1 MPSRDGARCAPTS
14 HFYTG
19 SLGIGLLAVL
29 LTSQPVWAGDDIFG
43 TDSPLTNFVDFIVGP
58 FAYMV
63 VIVALVVSVG
73 ILALGG
79 EFNGFA
85 RRLPIIVVAGG
96 IVILADT
103 VLGNLFGGSRAFT
116 LPPIA
121 MAHHSQT
128 AIVTQDP
135 TIGIEQPT
143 SDSGAN

>member
-1 MPSRDGARCAPTS
+1 MSSRDGTCCVPTS
-14 HFYTG
+14 PLFT
-19 SLGIGLLAVL
+19 GLLVVL
-29 LTSQPVWAGDDIFG
+29 MTSQPALAGDDIFG
-43 TDSPLTNFVDFIVGP
+43 FDSPLTNFVDFITGP

-103 VLGNLFGGSRAFT
+103 VLGNLFGGNRGVT
-116 LPPIA
+116 LPPDVVTDR
-121 MAHHSQT
+121 SQT
-128 AIVTQDP
+128 VVMAQDP
-135 TIGIEQPT
+135 ITGIARPT
-143 SDSGAN
+143 SDREAH